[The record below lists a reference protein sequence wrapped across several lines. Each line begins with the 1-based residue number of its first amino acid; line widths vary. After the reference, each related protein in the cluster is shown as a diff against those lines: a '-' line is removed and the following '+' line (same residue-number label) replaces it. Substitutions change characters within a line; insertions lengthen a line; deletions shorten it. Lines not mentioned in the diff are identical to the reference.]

1 MTRQEIIDEVNY
13 RLSQLEETII
23 EPDDEL
29 LFLRKFMA
37 QTQVLNVENISEINE
52 CDIFLAALTS
62 KTDFPFQ
69 KLKNKVDRI
78 RPLVDDPN
86 TTYENLS
93 NVFCGIIA
101 NSKFTGSTDN
111 AIKENKL
118 VGKIK
123 KTIGDKK
130 IIKVLKDNN
139 LPETYLDSA
148 KALIDIVL
156 LLNSDLIAGYN
167 FEDEI
172 PEELGKDLEKRLD
185 IFSDSYALINI
196 IKSIKALYQG
206 TNNHIGIFDESDNV
220 IGINDESITKKQ
232 KKHINKQVSK
242 LEEYKKLV
250 SCCKEINGYYIEKEN
265 KLTKLLKNK
274 NKKASAYKNLLTNL
288 EKISQSGEITNYQ
301 ATLEDIP
308 DDDLK
313 LFFLQYVYENNL
325 TEGRK
330 VEEDYHKIFSKEKT
344 DYVKILSEY
353 SLPNNPEFLECVF
366 KRYTAKELDEAL
378 SNLSNLRITNNED
391 ICKILATS
399 TSKTIS
405 LMKGFA
411 EKEIIS
417 PDFCMTHMSI
427 FLSESTI
434 YKTALQNIQFFI
446 DSDINPKYLYLN
458 PNVLLTNS
466 ESLKERIEFLKDKNL
481 LGSINKDSDITFLT
495 ADDLVERVAVA
506 TMAGC
511 YTSVA
516 ENIELLNNSST
527 RWKRVAIMQSIDMPI
542 PKEELSAFL
551 DKDNFFIPD
560 SKIDNYLPEIP
571 IISKAKLVK

>member
-118 VGKIK
+118 VGKVK

-139 LPETYLDSA
+139 LPATYLDSA

-274 NKKASAYKNLLTNL
+274 NKKASAYKSLLTNL

-330 VEEDYHKIFSKEKT
+330 VEEDYHKAFSKEKT

-366 KRYTAKELDEAL
+366 KKYTEKELDEAL
-378 SNLSNLRITNNED
+378 SNLSKLRITNNED
-391 ICKILATS
+391 ICKILTTS

-417 PDFCMTHMSI
+417 PDFYTGHMSI
-427 FLSESTI
+427 FSSESTI
-434 YKTALQNIQFFI
+434 YKTALQNIQSFI

-458 PNVLLTNS
+458 PNVLLTDS
-466 ESLKERIEFLKDKNL
+466 ESLKEKIEFLKEENL

-495 ADDLVERVAVA
+495 ADDLAERVAVA
-506 TMAGC
+506 TMAGY
-511 YTSVA
+511 YTSVT

-560 SKIDNYLPEIP
+560 SKIDSYIP
-571 IISKAKLVK
+571 AIPKITKPSTK